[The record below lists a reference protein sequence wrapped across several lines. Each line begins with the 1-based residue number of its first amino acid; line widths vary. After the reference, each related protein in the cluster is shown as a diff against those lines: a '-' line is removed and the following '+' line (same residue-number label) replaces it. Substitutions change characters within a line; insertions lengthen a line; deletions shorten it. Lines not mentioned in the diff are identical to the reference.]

1 MKASIT
7 TSLVILA
14 IGTALGWN
22 DRQQLVALQTTRER
36 LIVEAAKLGLSPDAV
51 PITRRKR
58 PSHATSAKLTMAE
71 VIQLAG
77 EMERLNAA
85 KDPNQQA
92 FNSLQLRIV
101 EGLTAWDS
109 AGLKSLL
116 SEIQTNPD
124 VSQAARTMLGYSCV
138 TVLANDH
145 PQAALEI
152 FTNSPELFTGGADGT
167 SLVCTAL
174 ASWARNDLTAAIEW
188 LRKNPQPFSDYAKFG
203 IVSAVAKQDPQH
215 AFQLITEL
223 ELKDSNQAVWNIV
236 ESAKTFD
243 EKSATL
249 AGLREYLPTIQAG
262 NLLDEY
268 GKSYLRMLAAHMDRE
283 GIEAITRW
291 IFDSKL
297 TPQELD
303 PFLDGLVNATNSGET
318 GRWIEWLRLSLPA
331 KQADRR
337 IDDLIRQWASRDY
350 QAAAQWA
357 MTQPP
362 GKDRDETLKNTHR
375 NWPKGDDAGKDAF
388 AKEHGIK

>member
-1 MKASIT
+1 MKISLAAS
-7 TSLVILA
+7 LLILA
-14 IGTALGWN
+14 TGAVVGWQ
-22 DRQQLVALQTTRER
+22 DRQQIAAIRTTRAQ
-36 LIVEAAKLGLSPDAV
+36 LAAEAAKLGVSSDPAQ
-51 PITRRKR
+51 ITRRER
-58 PSHATSAKLTMAE
+58 PVHAAGVKLSVAE
-71 VIQLAG
+71 VIGLAK
-77 EMERLNAA
+77 EMENSNTTDGL
-85 KDPNQQA
+85 NQQA
-92 FNSLQLRIV
+92 VNALQLRI
-101 EGLTAWDS
+101 LDSLAAWDP
-109 AGLKSLL
+109 AGLKTLL
-116 SEIQTNPD
+116 AEIRTNPD
-124 VSQAARTMLGYSCV
+124 LTPATRMMLGYSCT
-138 TVLANDH
+138 TVLAIDH

-152 FTNSPELFTGGADGT
+152 FTSSPELFTEGADGM

-188 LRKNPQPFSDYAKFG
+188 LGKNPQPFSDYAKSG
-203 IVSAVAKQDPQH
+203 IVSAAAEQDPQH

-223 ELKDSNQAVWNIV
+223 ELKDSNQAAWNIV
-236 ESAKTFD
+236 ESAKTF
-243 EKSATL
+243 EEQTATL

-262 NLLDEY
+262 NLLDEH

-291 IFDSKL
+291 ISDSKL

-303 PFLDGLVNATNSGET
+303 PFLDGLANATNSGET
-318 GRWIEWLRLSLPA
+318 GRWVEWLRQSLPA

-337 IDDLIRQWASRDY
+337 IDYLIRQWASRDY